1 VTRDLSSRISSRNRN
16 LLIHVLIVFLVL
28 VSIGTSQFRSYG
40 ISYDE
45 PAMRMHGI
53 ANAKYIADIVA
64 PNLSNRLASNP
75 LYKSVP
81 GFAEV
86 DQNGLTHPVFFEL
99 GLIFI
104 EYQFGLTDDKKNL
117 WEFRHL
123 ATFIF
128 CSLGLVVFFIFLY
141 WRFRK
146 IYLAYLGV
154 SLVIFS
160 PRIFADMFYNNK
172 DAVFMTT
179 YLVAGAL
186 SIIYIVK
193 KNNTFLVTSAM
204 TTGLSVATRQ
214 VGIVPAILVW
224 FSILFLFSDATIP
237 SRIKKLLLHSSLTLA
252 STVLF
257 QPYYWGDPIPRL
269 LESFLRAT
277 SFPHEGCTLTLG
289 TCLQNSSLPWFYL
302 PLWITVTT
310 PIIFLFTFVFGI
322 SRLHLDFFEKKRN
335 QMVMSSFMKI
345 DFLVL
350 ALVFLPL
357 LIAVISTTTLYN
369 GWRHFYFIYPFLI
382 YFGVRFF
389 LSSSRIHI
397 QRLQLVVSILVVFT
411 FASTAIWMY
420 TNRPLQNLYFN
431 QLAGVEL
438 ETKWELDYWCLSNR
452 QALEW
457 ILSTDRRKQIS
468 IQTTDNSPLYDSDV
482 FLSGDDIG
490 RINFLWYSEGIQGA
504 DYVIA
509 RQDLNSESRE
519 LRSTLNSQG
528 SGFRLVYKKSVGKAE
543 IFSIYAKT
551 S

>member
-1 VTRDLSSRISSRNRN
+1 MKSILLSRIENRSRNI
-16 LLIHVLIVFLVL
+16 LIHVLIVFLAL
-28 VSIGTSQFRSYG
+28 TSIGLSQFRSYG

-53 ANAKYIADIVA
+53 ANAKYVADIFA
-64 PNLSNRLASNP
+64 PSLSNKLASDP
-75 LYKSVP
+75 LYRSVP
-81 GFAEV
+81 GFTEV

-99 GLIFI
+99 ALVFM

-128 CSLGLVVFFIFLY
+128 CSLGLVVFFVFLY

-146 IYLAYLGV
+146 LHLAYLGV

-193 KNNTFLVTSAM
+193 KNNTFLVISAM
-204 TTGLSVATRQ
+204 ATGLSVATRQ

-224 FSILFLFSDATIP
+224 FSILFLFRDATIP
-237 SRIKKLLLHSSLTLA
+237 SRIKKLLLHSSLA
-252 STVLF
+252 VGSTILF
-257 QPYYWGDPIPRL
+257 QPYYWSDPIPRL

-310 PIIFLFTFVFGI
+310 PIIFLITFVFGI
-322 SRLHLDFFEKKRN
+322 SRLHLDLFEKKRN
-335 QMVMSSFMKI
+335 QIVMSSFMKI

-389 LSSSRIHI
+389 SSSSRIQI
-397 QRLQLVVSILVVFT
+397 QRLQLIVSILVVFT
-411 FASTAIWMY
+411 FTSTAMWMY

-431 QLAGVEL
+431 QLAGENIA
-438 ETKWELDYWCLSNR
+438 TDWELDYWSLSNR

-457 ILSTDRRKQIS
+457 ILSSDPRKQIS

-482 FLSGDDIG
+482 FLAGDDIG
-490 RINFLWYSEGIQGA
+490 RINFLWYSKGIENA

-528 SGFRLVYKKSVGKAE
+528 SGFRLVYKKSVGQAE

-551 S
+551 L